1 MTTNTVLIVEDHELL
16 AQSLVFALRA
26 EGVGAETLRPESKEQ
41 ILDVARDLRP
51 GVVLLDLELG
61 GEIGDSIPLIAPLEE
76 LGAQVMMVT
85 GVTDRVRLAECLEAG
100 ATGLINKSIPFDQLV
115 ESVREVAELGSL
127 VAPQQRHELLGE
139 LRRQRASDR
148 ERLAPFERLTARE
161 QQVLAGL
168 MDGQSAEKIAEESF
182 VSLATVRSQIRAV
195 LLKLDV
201 NSQLAAVALARKN
214 QWTPPPP
221 GA

>member
-1 MTTNTVLIVEDHELL
+1 MSNNPVLIVEDHDLL
-16 AQSLVFALRA
+16 AQSLLYALRA
-26 EGVGAETLRPESKEQ
+26 EGVPAEALKPGTKEQ
-41 ILDVARDLRP
+41 ILEVAAELRP

-61 GEIGDSIPLIAPLEE
+61 GEIGDSITLIAPLEE

-100 ATGLINKSIPFDQLV
+100 ATGLINKSTPFDQLV

-127 VAPQQRHELLGE
+127 IGPEQRHQLLGE
-139 LRRQRASDR
+139 LRRQRAADR
-148 ERLAPFERLTARE
+148 ERLEPFEQLTTRE
-161 QQVLAGL
+161 QQVLGGL
-168 MDGQSAEKIAEESF
+168 VEGKAAEQIAEEAF

-201 NSQLAAVALARKN
+201 NSQLAAVALARRN
-214 QWTPPPP
+214 GWRPPRS
-221 GA
+221 

>member
-1 MTTNTVLIVEDHELL
+1 MSTNSVLIIEDHELL

-26 EGVGAETLRPESKEQ
+26 EGVPTETLRPSTVDQ
-41 ILDVARDLRP
+41 ILKVAGELRP

-100 ATGLINKSIPFDQLV
+100 ATGLINKSTPFDELV

-127 VAPQQRHELLGE
+127 VPPEQRHELLGE
-139 LRRQRASDR
+139 LRRQRAADR
-148 ERLAPFERLTARE
+148 ERLAPFERLTSRE
-161 QQVLAGL
+161 QQVLTGL
-168 MDGQSAEKIAEESF
+168 MEGLSAEKIAEEAF

-214 QWTPPPP
+214 NWVPPA
-221 GA
+221 GD

>member
-1 MTTNTVLIVEDHELL
+1 MKTNSVLIVEDHELL

-26 EGVGAETLRPESKEQ
+26 EGVPTETLKPESAEQ
-41 ILDVARDLRP
+41 ILEVAGDLRP

-100 ATGLINKSIPFDQLV
+100 ATGLINKSTPFDQLV
-115 ESVREVAELGSL
+115 EAVREVAELGSL
-127 VAPQQRHELLGE
+127 VPPEQRHELLGE
-139 LRRQRASDR
+139 LRQQRAADR
-148 ERLAPFERLTARE
+148 ERLEPFERLTSRE

-168 MDGQSAEKIAEESF
+168 MEGTSAEKIAEDSF
-182 VSLATVRSQIRAV
+182 VSVATVRSQIRAV

-214 QWTPPPP
+214 NWSPP
-221 GA
+221 GS

>member
-1 MTTNTVLIVEDHELL
+1 MNTNSVLIIEDHELL
-16 AQSLVFALRA
+16 AQSLVYALRA
-26 EGVGAETLRPESKEQ
+26 EGVPTETLKPETVDQ
-41 ILDVARDLRP
+41 ILKVADELRP

-61 GEIGDSIPLIAPLEE
+61 GEIGDSIALIAPLEE

-100 ATGLINKSIPFDQLV
+100 ATGLINKSTPFDQLV

-127 VAPQQRHELLGE
+127 VPPQQRHELLGE
-139 LRRQRASDR
+139 LRRQRAADR
-148 ERLAPFERLTARE
+148 ERLEPFERLTARE

-168 MDGQSAEKIAEESF
+168 MDGKSAEKIAEDSF

-214 QWTPPPP
+214 GWIPPD
-221 GA
+221 AD

>member
-1 MTTNTVLIVEDHELL
+1 MTASVLIIEDHELL

-26 EGVGAETLRPESKEQ
+26 EGVQTETLKPMTTEQ
-41 ILDVARDLRP
+41 VLKVAEELRP
-51 GVVLLDLELG
+51 TVVLLDLELG

-85 GVTDRVRLAECLEAG
+85 GVTNRVRLAECLEAG
-100 ATGLINKSIPFDQLV
+100 AMGLIDKATPFDQLV
-115 ESVREVAELGSL
+115 EAVREIAELGSL
-127 VAPQQRHELLGE
+127 VSPQQRHELLGE

-148 ERLAPFERLTARE
+148 ERLEPFERLTSRE
-161 QQVLAGL
+161 QQVLAAL
-168 MDGQSAEKIAEESF
+168 MEGKSAEKIAEDSF

-214 QWTPPPP
+214 EWIPPNGP
-221 GA
+221 

>member
-1 MTTNTVLIVEDHELL
+1 MNTTSVLIVEDHELL
-16 AQSLVFALRA
+16 AQSLVYALRA
-26 EGVGAETLRPESKEQ
+26 EGVPTETLQPQSVDQ
-41 ILDVARDLRP
+41 ILKVAEDLRP

-61 GEIGDSIPLIAPLEE
+61 GEIGDSIPLIGPLEE

-100 ATGLINKSIPFDQLV
+100 ATGLINKSTPFDQLV
-115 ESVREVAELGSL
+115 EAVREVAELGSL
-127 VAPQQRHELLGE
+127 IPADQRHELLGE
-139 LRRQRASDR
+139 LRRQRAADR
-148 ERLAPFERLTARE
+148 ERLEPFERLTSRE

-168 MDGQSAEKIAEESF
+168 MEGKSAEKIAEDSF

-201 NSQLAAVALARKN
+201 NSQLGAVALARKN
-214 QWTPPPP
+214 SWIPPK
-221 GA
+221 AH